1 MTPPRRLLGHADL
14 RPPAL
19 AGARRAE
26 GGEGHGGAGDLCR
39 PRDNGSGSWNA
50 EPAPQEEAHYDTLP
64 ATWRGSP
71 GCLAAAHGAGDECLS
86 RRFSEV
92 EAWDDGAPPMPTAAE
107 PSTSIYEPSICDSKR
122 SWSLA
127 CCCHPCLRPGLPWLA
142 ERTTRL
148 EDAQRRRLWVSP
160 ESFYGATWGPSY
172 LFPSHDFLSKI

>member
-71 GCLAAAHGAGDECLS
+71 GCLAAAHAALARWRPGT
-86 RRFSEV
+86 
-92 EAWDDGAPPMPTAAE
+92 TA
-107 PSTSIYEPSICDSKR
+107 
-122 SWSLA
+122 
-127 CCCHPCLRPGLPWLA
+127 HPRCLRQRSHRPQSMNPRSATRSVGAWPAAAILASGRASRGWQSERRGWRMLSGGDCGCRPSRSMEQRGGLLTSF
-142 ERTTRL
+142 RVMTSS
-148 EDAQRRRLWVSP
+148 QRYEVR
-160 ESFYGATWGPSY
+160 Y
-172 LFPSHDFLSKI
+172 LYV